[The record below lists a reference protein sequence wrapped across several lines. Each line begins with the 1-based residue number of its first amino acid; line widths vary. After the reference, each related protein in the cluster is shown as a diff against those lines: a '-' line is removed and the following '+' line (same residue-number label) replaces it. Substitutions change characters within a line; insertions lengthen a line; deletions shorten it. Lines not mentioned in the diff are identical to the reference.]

1 MLEESGLLN
10 HNFLNCWVG
19 RQILGRGGGGR
30 VGSISLRTV
39 PHTGKELR
47 KSLFS
52 FLLAVCIKE

>member
-1 MLEESGLLN
+1 
-10 HNFLNCWVG
+10 VG